1 MYFVNRQNILDR
13 IEIINS
19 MLDYYDVN
27 SQPKNKTEELALERM
42 THLLIDSMLDIGNTM
57 IDGFIMRDP
66 GSYDDIVDI
75 LMDEKVITASMGKSI
90 KKLIPIRKQLLQDYT
105 SSSTEKIIVTLSEN
119 INAYKEFPIA
129 VQTYLDKELGVINA
143 FSSEEEK

>member
-19 MLDYYDVN
+19 MFEFYASY
-27 SQPKNKTEELALERM
+27 SHPKNKTEELALERM

-66 GSYDDIVDI
+66 GSYDDIIDI
-75 LMDEKVITASMGKSI
+75 LMDEKVITASIGESI
-90 KKLIPIRKQLLQDYT
+90 KKLIPIRKHLLQDYT
-105 SSSTEKIIVTLSEN
+105 SSITEKIVMTLSEN
-119 INAYKEFPIA
+119 IEAYKEFPVA
-129 VQTYLDKELGVINA
+129 VQAFLDKELGVINA
-143 FSSEEEK
+143 FSSDEEK

>member
-1 MYFVNRQNILDR
+1 MYFVNRQSILDR

-19 MLDYYDVN
+19 MLEYYDAN

-42 THLLIDSMLDIGNTM
+42 THLLIDAILDIGNTM

-75 LMDEKVITASMGKSI
+75 LMDEKVISSTTGESI
-90 KKLIPIRKQLLQDYT
+90 KKLIPIRKHLLQDYT
-105 SSSTEKIIVTLSEN
+105 TSITELIVETLREN
-119 INAYKEFPIA
+119 KKAFNEFTCA
-129 VQTYLDKELGVINA
+129 VQTYLDKELGVVNA

>member
-13 IEIINS
+13 IEVINS
-19 MLDYYDVN
+19 MLEFYESN
-27 SQPKNKTEELALERM
+27 NHPKNLTEELALERM

-75 LMDEKVITASMGKSI
+75 LMDEKVITASVGESI
-90 KKLIPIRKQLLQDYT
+90 KKLIPIRKHLFQDYT
-105 SSSTEKIIVTLSEN
+105 SSITEKLVITLSEN
-119 INAYKEFPIA
+119 IKAYKEFPVA
-129 VQTYLDKELGVINA
+129 VQSYLDKELGVINA
-143 FSSEEEK
+143 FSDKEK

>member
-1 MYFVNRQNILDR
+1 MYFVNRQSILDR

-19 MLDYYDVN
+19 MLEYYDAN

-42 THLLIDSMLDIGNTM
+42 THLLIDAILDIGNTM

-75 LMDEKVITASMGKSI
+75 LMDEKVINSTIGESI
-90 KKLIPIRKQLLQDYT
+90 KKLIPIRKHLLQDYT
-105 SSSTEKIIVTLSEN
+105 TSITELIVETLREN
-119 INAYKEFPIA
+119 KKAFNEFTCA
-129 VQTYLDKELGVINA
+129 VQTYLDKELGVVNA

>member
-13 IEIINS
+13 IEVMNS
-19 MLDYYDVN
+19 LLEFYESN
-27 SQPKNKTEELALERM
+27 SQPKNKTDELALERM

-75 LMDEKVITASMGKSI
+75 LMDEKVITTSIGDSI
-90 KKLIPIRKQLLQDYT
+90 KKLIPIRKHLLQDYT
-105 SSSTEKIIVTLSEN
+105 VKITENIVITLSEN
-119 INAYKEFPIA
+119 IEAYKEFPIA
-129 VQTYLDKELGVINA
+129 VQTFLDKELGVINA
-143 FSSEEEK
+143 FSSDEEK